1 MANIVIK
8 RKVNLDFLGD
18 EYKDSYL
25 VFRAV
30 PVVAYEDL
38 STRIDSV
45 SGNQESM
52 TEIIKILEEYFVD
65 GVFDNEKV
73 LKEDIKQFDGD
84 TMLRCFETLTGQT
97 RDEGGNLTLDPKD
110 EQLSTTTST
119 TEADTATKS

>member
-8 RKVNLDFLGD
+8 RKVMLDFLGD

-25 VFRAV
+25 VFKAV
-30 PVVAYEDL
+30 PVVAYNDL
-38 STRIDSV
+38 IARIDSV

-52 TEIIKILEEYFVD
+52 VEIIKILEEYFVD

-97 RDEGGNLTLDPKD
+97 RDESGGLELDPKD
-110 EQLSTTTST
+110 VPSSTTTST
-119 TEADTATKS
+119 TEADIAKK

>member
-8 RKVNLDFLGD
+8 RKVTLDFLGE

-25 VFRAV
+25 VFKAV
-30 PVVAYEDL
+30 PVVAYNDL
-38 STRIDSV
+38 IAEIDSV

-52 TEIIKILEEYFVD
+52 VEIIKILEEYFVD

-84 TMLRCFETLTGQT
+84 TILKCFETLTGQT
-97 RDEGGNLTLDPKD
+97 KNEAGGLELDPKD
-110 EQLSTTTST
+110 VPSSTTTST
-119 TEADTATKS
+119 TEADIAKK